1 MTQNHPTSDANPSTD
16 TTSEKLEKS
25 QDQLLE
31 TSAQADE
38 QENETQGEGNST
50 QTTQAGDTHESE
62 KNLGLAEKMAQL
74 KQDLLQRL
82 DDLKGLKGADL
93 SEMSAFIKAEF
104 NAVIEDLSKL
114 GKELKQDV
122 SEISHKHKEHL
133 TETLKRSKEHTL
145 EALGKSAKT
154 DSKDESSAS
163 E

>member
-38 QENETQGEGNST
+38 QENKTQGEGNST

>member
-1 MTQNHPTSDANPSTD
+1 MTQNHPTSDAKPSID
-16 TTSEKLEKS
+16 TTYEKLEKS

-31 TSAQADE
+31 KSGQTDE
-38 QENETQGEGNST
+38 KVDAIEGEEKQIQST
-50 QTTQAGDTHESE
+50 QASDTHESE

>member
-1 MTQNHPTSDANPSTD
+1 MTQNHPTSDANPSID

-38 QENETQGEGNST
+38 QENKTQGEGNST

-154 DSKDESSAS
+154 DSKDESSPS